1 MNIIAGRKRQPAEQ
15 IVRKLKQGDELD
27 RTRIFQGWRARVLSG
42 DLPIRSGDVESVVTK
57 FDFDA

>member
-1 MNIIAGRKRQPAEQ
+1 M
-15 IVRKLKQGDELD
+15 RKLKQGDELD